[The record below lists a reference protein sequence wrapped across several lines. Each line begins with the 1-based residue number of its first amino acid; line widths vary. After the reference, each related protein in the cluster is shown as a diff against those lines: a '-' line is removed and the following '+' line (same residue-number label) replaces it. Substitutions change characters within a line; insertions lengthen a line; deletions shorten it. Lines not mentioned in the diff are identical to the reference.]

1 MNVPKTH
8 PGWSGLID
16 GTTHHDFKT
25 LSASLM
31 LIRLNHDYKTDPTPA
46 KMAQCIDTA
55 YEFFTRYEALFQ
67 DDLRVLFP
75 KGECDVGIP

>member
-1 MNVPKTH
+1 MDVPKTH

-16 GTTHHDFKT
+16 GTTNHDFKT

-31 LIRLNHDYKTDPTPA
+31 LSRLNREYKTDPTPV

-55 YEFFTRYEALFQ
+55 HEFLTRFE
-67 DDLRVLFP
+67 VLF
-75 KGECDVGIP
+75 